1 MSSLKPK
8 RMSSTE
14 SARQTAAS
22 LGDKTGTLTISHI
35 DAAVPLMTM
44 FPRMVRAAGM
54 TTMTTTQWTRGGG
67 GANTPDGCSGDDIEG
82 ISW

>member
-1 MSSLKPK
+1 
-8 RMSSTE
+8 MSSTE

-22 LGDKTGTLTISHI
+22 LGDKTGTLTISHV

-54 TTMTTTQWTRGGG
+54 TTMTTTKWTSDGSGGN
-67 GANTPDGCSGDDIEG
+67 AVDGCSDDDIEG
-82 ISW
+82 ICW